1 MTLKGILTLIL
12 VSLLN
17 IAAVG
22 QDEPAQISVQSNPPG
37 ATVTIEGEARL
48 SGVTPAAFHQ
58 TLIGDYLLKVSRSG
72 FETYSSRVMLSPD
85 RPIVIN
91 VDLVPKTRFKA
102 AARSVFIPGWGQRY
116 SEHNGRR
123 MLFTGLAVA
132 AVGYYLMAD
141 ADFDDKNDVFLDRLS
156 QYDASAAGGS
166 LADLKWI
173 QPRLDKAQREAWD
186 AENRRRFA
194 IGMVVAVWG
203 WSVLD
208 ALLLF
213 PENRAEISVKGLS
226 LVPTTGLGQVGL
238 KLSRNF

>member
-1 MTLKGILTLIL
+1 MALKGILTLVL

-22 QDEPAQISVQSNPPG
+22 QEKPPQINVQSNPQG
-37 ATVTIEGEARL
+37 ATVTIEGEAYL
-48 SGVTPAAFHQ
+48 TGVTPAAFHQ

-72 FETYSSRVMLSPD
+72 FETHSSRVFLSPD
-85 RPIVIN
+85 RPTVIN

-102 AARSVFIPGWGQRY
+102 AARSIFIPGWGQRY
-116 SEHNGRR
+116 SEKNSRG
-123 MLFTGLAVA
+123 MLFSGLAAA
-132 AVGYYLMAD
+132 AVGYYFIVD

-156 QYDASAAGGS
+156 QYDAIAAGGS
-166 LADLKWI
+166 LADLKWV

-194 IGMVVAVWG
+194 VGMVVAVWG

-213 PENRAEISVKGLS
+213 PEHGTEVSVMGLS
-226 LVPTTGLGQVGL
+226 LAPSSGFGEVGL
-238 KLSRNF
+238 KLSRSF